1 MQHLQQKPMAQTAY
15 HSEWQR
21 ALEASE
27 NLICLWT
34 ADTHKEM
41 QQRLWLTAVKMIA
54 LDMVLSD
61 QFELVSARTVRLIL
75 MPRRV
80 GAIRQERR
88 RG

>member
-1 MQHLQQKPMAQTAY
+1 MGLKRTDEFRQ
-15 HSEWQR
+15 
-21 ALEASE
+21 
-27 NLICLWT
+27 
-34 ADTHKEM
+34 D
-41 QQRLWLTAVKMIA
+41 AVRIA
-54 LDMVLSD
+54 LTSGLTRKQVAVLSD